1 MANCPKT
8 GEECPT
14 LTVIEDGIAE
24 GRNLCSSNAARVAL
38 MQFSIAALESG
49 ECEGLK
55 SYMDDDGD
63 VFLGV
68 ECDNSL
74 AESLLEVVAIA
85 SDRDIEGMNYTEEII
100 STSEQQ

>member
-1 MANCPKT
+1 
-8 GEECPT
+8 
-14 LTVIEDGIAE
+14 
-24 GRNLCSSNAARVAL
+24 
-38 MQFSIAALESG
+38 MQFSIAALELG
-49 ECEGLK
+49 KCEGLK
-55 SYMDDDGD
+55 PYMDDDGD

-85 SDRDIEGMNYTEEII
+85 SDTDIEGENYTEERI